1 MRTKSHSGRYNGLVL
16 CRANGSARP
25 RRNSCDGQGRSPPR
39 STYRRAHKEVT
50 KHKRGCERS
59 DEDREAPIRYRL
71 QMRIVAPVRSAWNL
85 AKVVV
90 VVIRH
95 RGDPAGELLCEF
107 RMYPLL
113 PQVPDTVD
121 DREIDRLAF
130 APSSTVR

>member
-1 MRTKSHSGRYNGLVL
+1 MGKGAILLARHIGELV
-16 CRANGSARP
+16 
-25 RRNSCDGQGRSPPR
+25 
-39 STYRRAHKEVT
+39 HKEVA

-59 DEDREAPIRYRL
+59 DEDREAPIRDRL
-71 QMRIVAPVRSAWNL
+71 QTRTRLVRSARNL

-107 RMYPLL
+107 RVYPLF
-113 PQVPDTVD
+113 PQVPDAVD